1 MNASIHF
8 IDQRAAS
15 KRRSA
20 GFRMALPLLLCALLL
35 VSGCTSG
42 STMRPHVGAISFTD
56 ATGNALPAIT
66 ALTAGQG
73 AYMEVAITNDASLL
87 GANWSVTCKSA
98 LPPGTPLPPGET
110 EDTSCG
116 IFTPMHTMSGPVPSY
131 ATSGAGYVTFYTAP
145 AAAPKGGTVTL
156 FAASTSDPSQYTSVT
171 LTIN

>member
-87 GANWSVTCKSA
+87 FDLDSTLVYDPRPEQRASW
-98 LPPGTPLPPGET
+98 
-110 EDTSCG
+110 
-116 IFTPMHTMSGPVPSY
+116 
-131 ATSGAGYVTFYTAP
+131 AGVR
-145 AAAPKGGTVTL
+145 
-156 FAASTSDPSQYTSVT
+156 
-171 LTIN
+171 